1 MQDISQDGEDPSNEL
16 EQFAQAFKKLKEVT
30 GVSDAN
36 EIIHKFKT
44 QGMTSKSLEE
54 LRDKYRQKIE
64 DLRSEKEAAKEQLNR
79 IKYEGSGGSMN
90 FAKKKLD
97 DVENTLNKTQSETE
111 RLKVKWEKL
120 SKTLVNVK
128 VAV

>member
-1 MQDISQDGEDPSNEL
+1 M
-16 EQFAQAFKKLKEVT
+16 T

-79 IKYEGSGGSMN
+79 IKYEGSGGGMN